1 MMTLRCTRRLLGYFD
16 EKLRRD
22 VGAEPVECLLGDWYA
37 NLVWYGSTSMT
48 LCINGLTRYAIVIP
62 LEDCETTHALY
73 IRVAQRTYDAIRRVG
88 APQAIARRVLD
99 EYRGGVSIEPTNNRS
114 ILGTMNDLAKHL
126 ISHLEQRLRSGPVRD
141 PADLDDDLNII
152 PHRPLNWSNARE
164 RLLAVCHSANA

>member
-73 IRVAQRTYDAIRRVG
+73 IRVA
-88 APQAIARRVLD
+88 
-99 EYRGGVSIEPTNNRS
+99 
-114 ILGTMNDLAKHL
+114 
-126 ISHLEQRLRSGPVRD
+126 
-141 PADLDDDLNII
+141 
-152 PHRPLNWSNARE
+152 
-164 RLLAVCHSANA
+164 